1 MDESKKTNRIRS
13 SVFFETYLTG
23 KVIDIGAGK
32 DLVCPWAERFDI
44 EDGDANQI
52 TRYRTSGSY
61 DAVHSSHCL
70 EHMTDPV
77 DALSQWWAL
86 IKPGGYLVLV
96 VPDEDLYEQGS
107 WPSRFNED
115 HKATF
120 TIKTDKS
127 WSPVS
132 HNIRELVACLPDAE
146 LLLVQTQDQH
156 YDHRLKA
163 SPATPRARPLG
174 LGLKLAR
181 KLVKAIPALR
191 KRYLRKLEDHFFRSH
206 NIPID
211 QTAREALAQI
221 QVVAKKKTN
230 SQ

>member
-1 MDESKKTNRIRS
+1 MDEAKKTNRIRDAA
-13 SVFFETYLTG
+13 FFETYLQG

-44 EDGDANQI
+44 EDGDANRI
-52 TRYRTSGSY
+52 TQYRTPASY

-77 DALSQWWAL
+77 AALNQWWTL
-86 IKPGGYLVLV
+86 IKPGGHLVLV
-96 VPDEDLYEQGS
+96 VPDEDLYEQGY
-107 WPSRFNED
+107 WPSRFNSD

-120 TIKTDKS
+120 TTKTEKS

-132 HNIRELVACLPDAE
+132 HNISELLATLPDAE
-146 LLLVQTQDQH
+146 LLLVQIQDQH
-156 YDHRLKA
+156 YDHTLKA
-163 SPATPRARPLG
+163 SPSTPRPKTMG

-181 KLVKAIPALR
+181 KLVKAIPAL
-191 KRYLRKLEDHFFRSH
+191 KARYLRRIDEHLFRSH
-206 NIPID
+206 HIPID

-221 QVVAKKKTN
+221 QVVAKKRQTV
-230 SQ
+230 S